1 MITYIA
7 LGTNLE
13 DRAHNLARA
22 RALLN
27 AQVTIINV
35 SGIYET
41 EPWGVTDQPKFLNQV
56 VQGDTKLS
64 ALDLLRF
71 IKSIERAMGR
81 RETFRYGPRLIDL
94 DILLFGEL
102 ILNAPNLVIPHPRM
116 VERAFV
122 LAPLAEIASSHY
134 IPGTGLT
141 VAQALAPLDT
151 SGIRKLEKAE

>member
-1 MITYIA
+1 MITYIG

-13 DRAHNLARA
+13 NRAHNLARA
-22 RALLN
+22 MALLA
-27 AQVTIINV
+27 AQVTLINV

-56 VQGDTKLS
+56 VQGKTQLS
-64 ALDLLRF
+64 ALDLLYF
-71 IKSIERAMGR
+71 LKSIERVMGR

-122 LAPLAEIASSHY
+122 LVPLAEIAPSLY

-141 VAQALAPLDT
+141 VAQALASLDT
-151 SGIRKLEKAE
+151 SGIRKLEKSE